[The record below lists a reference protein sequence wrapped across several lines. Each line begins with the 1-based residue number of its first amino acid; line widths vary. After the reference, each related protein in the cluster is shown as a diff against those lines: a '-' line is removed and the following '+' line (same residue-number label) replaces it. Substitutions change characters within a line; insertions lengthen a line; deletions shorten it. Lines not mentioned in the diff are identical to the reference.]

1 MSMFPWDIV
10 TESEAETR
18 LVGAQLAASLSGNAL
33 VAISGDL
40 GSGKTALVRGMCEHE
55 RCAEQVSS
63 PTFTIINEYA
73 GRRAVYHID
82 LYRLS
87 SPQEMLDIG
96 LDDVFRADGLVI
108 VEWAE
113 RALPI
118 LPEPR
123 IEIAARHGATEHQR
137 EFTMRQHEDG
147 FDTILSA
154 PAELFARRT

>member
-1 MSMFPWDIV
+1 MSIFPWDIV

-18 LVGAQLAASLSGNAL
+18 LVGAQLASSLSGNVL

-40 GSGKTALVRGMCEHE
+40 GSGKTALVRGMCGHE

-63 PTFTIINEYA
+63 PTFTIINEYS
-73 GRRAVYHID
+73 GLRAVYHID

-87 SPQEMLDIG
+87 SIQEMLDIG
-96 LDDVFRADGLVI
+96 LDEVFRGDGLVI

-118 LPEPR
+118 LPVPR
-123 IEIAARHGATEHQR
+123 VEIVAGHGRAEHLR
-137 EFTMRQHEDG
+137 EFAMRYCEENCRS
-147 FDTILSA
+147 ILSA
-154 PAELFARRT
+154 PVELFARRT